1 MAKPLPAPVLLGG
14 AALAVGL
21 IVLAA
26 SPAGQQAARAASS
39 ALAGWTRNVLRL
51 VSATEGRPDSLNRN
65 TDGAGLSY
73 GILQWTQAS
82 GNLGKL
88 LAAMQEADPPAFAR
102 LFGEGWSRL
111 LDHTRQRSLGPLDG
125 AVLWAEPWASRFI
138 AAGRHPPFVDLQW
151 AMAARGEHFQGAERV
166 AALLGV
172 RTERAMALFFD
183 RSVQQGPGGA
193 RGNAERL
200 LAAYAAAGKT
210 AVPYRQLLADYAT
223 ASAARFRRT
232 TAPANPQFTP
242 GSSRILWKPV
252 GAEWHAFAGSFDLY
266 ATILRRTSAILRDPS
281 LRDDPIP
288 AGVT

>member
-1 MAKPLPAPVLLGG
+1 MGG
-14 AALAVGL
+14 GWGEVGGHRT
-21 IVLAA
+21 V
-26 SPAGQQAARAASS
+26 
-39 ALAGWTRNVLRL
+39 T
-51 VSATEGRPDSLNRN
+51 
-65 TDGAGLSY
+65 
-73 GILQWTQAS
+73 
-82 GNLGKL
+82 
-88 LAAMQEADPPAFAR
+88 
-102 LFGEGWSRL
+102 
-111 LDHTRQRSLGPLDG
+111 
-125 AVLWAEPWASRFI
+125 
-138 AAGRHPPFVDLQW
+138 
-151 AMAARGEHFQGAERV
+151 HFQGAERV

-232 TAPANPQFTP
+232 SAPANPQFTP